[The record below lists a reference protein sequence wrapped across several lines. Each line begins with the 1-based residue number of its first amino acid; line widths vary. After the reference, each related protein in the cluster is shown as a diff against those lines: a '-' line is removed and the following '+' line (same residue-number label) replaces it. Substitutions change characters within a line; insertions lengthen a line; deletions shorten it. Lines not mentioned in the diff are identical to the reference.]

1 MRGRCRGIHADEN
14 WYEYGDL
21 PHDLAIDTEPAGRL
35 GEGTREMG
43 FTAKGVDY
51 DDLPIDADTIVPHA
65 GLDRASA
72 IGWSSLRTTST
83 TTTRPRAGWARW
95 RRGRQPAWAGGSRSS
110 GWTASRGRPSPVRST
125 SSAIASPARRT
136 RNRLTERDTT
146 HSEIRGPAV
155 FTCSSETAPEFREYE
170 RTSTTVIAAYV
181 QPVIS
186 EYLERFERHLASR
199 GFSGSFSLMQS
210 NGGRLPSTGMR
221 RNPVTALFSGP
232 AAGVMGAV
240 RQSVQSGFASLITF
254 DMGGTSTDVCLI
266 HDGEPEL
273 TGQSAIDGL
282 PVRTPLFDIVSVG
295 AGCGSIVWRD
305 EGGMLRVGPQSA
317 GADPGPACYGRGGDL
332 PTITDA
338 HIIQGTIRPDAFLGG
353 AMSIDEQASHRV
365 FEDIAG
371 HFGLPLPEMADSAIR
386 VADANIVRAMQ
397 HLRSGRLEERGRRAR
412 EPHHAEVLNVALN
425 PADYAVISQALI
437 AATHEMGAKL
447 VRSAYSTIVREASDA
462 SAALLDPNGQAVAQA
477 ELMIQQLG
485 SLSATFGPCAEHH
498 PVDTLVEGDFY
509 INNDPYHG
517 GQHLPDVFIFSPVF
531 FEGELVAFGATVA
544 HHIDIGGG
552 APGLNVNARE
562 IYQEGLIIPP
572 SRYNLDDD
580 WNGGRLERLIATN
593 VRVPDQ
599 TIGDMNAQFAG
610 NAIGAARVRQLC
622 RKYGPEAVRET
633 MASLIDYS
641 ERRMRAAIAAA
652 PDGVYHGED
661 VIDNDWVGGGPV
673 HIRVAVTIDGDEVAI
688 DFDGTS
694 DQVGSNMNAPF
705 ASTVAAAFAAS
716 RPSSP
721 ARTSPTTREAR
732 DRRR

>member
-1 MRGRCRGIHADEN
+1 M
-14 WYEYGDL
+14 
-21 PHDLAIDTEPAGRL
+21 
-35 GEGTREMG
+35 
-43 FTAKGVDY
+43 
-51 DDLPIDADTIVPHA
+51 
-65 GLDRASA
+65 
-72 IGWSSLRTTST
+72 
-83 TTTRPRAGWARW
+83 
-95 RRGRQPAWAGGSRSS
+95 
-110 GWTASRGRPSPVRST
+110 
-125 SSAIASPARRT
+125 
-136 RNRLTERDTT
+136 
-146 HSEIRGPAV
+146 
-155 FTCSSETAPEFREYE
+155 
-170 RTSTTVIAAYV
+170 
-181 QPVIS
+181 
-186 EYLERFERHLASR
+186 
-199 GFSGSFSLMQS
+199 
-210 NGGRLPSTGMR
+210 
-221 RNPVTALFSGP
+221 
-232 AAGVMGAV
+232 
-240 RQSVQSGFASLITF
+240 
-254 DMGGTSTDVCLI
+254 
-266 HDGEPEL
+266 
-273 TGQSAIDGL
+273 
-282 PVRTPLFDIVSVG
+282 
-295 AGCGSIVWRD
+295 
-305 EGGMLRVGPQSA
+305 
-317 GADPGPACYGRGGDL
+317 
-332 PTITDA
+332 
-338 HIIQGTIRPDAFLGG
+338 
-353 AMSIDEQASHRV
+353 
-365 FEDIAG
+365 
-371 HFGLPLPEMADSAIR
+371 
-386 VADANIVRAMQ
+386 
-397 HLRSGRLEERGRRAR
+397 
-412 EPHHAEVLNVALN
+412 ALN

-462 SAALLDPNGQAVAQA
+462 SAALLDPDGQAVAQA

-622 RKYGPEAVRET
+622 RKYGPEAVKET

-673 HIRVAVTIDGDEVAI
+673 HVRVAVTIDGDEVAI
-688 DFDGTS
+688 DFEGTS

-705 ASTVAAAFAAS
+705 ASTVAAAFGCVKAALTSADIPYNAGSTRPATVTAPYGSLLNPRPPAAVRARMTATNRAFNAVMKALAQAVPEKVIATGFDTTTGPYLSRRSEAGYKVYHEVIGGGYGASARADGCSGVDGPLGNCSNVPVESLDMDFDFFRVREYSLIPDSGGGGAFRGGLGIRRRYEILADEVQYAQYGDRFRFQPDGLFGGEPGAAAS
-716 RPSSP
+716 CHIERDGAITELPCKESAWLRSGDVLTVSTGGGGGYGAP
-721 ARTSPTTREAR
+721 
-732 DRRR
+732 DRRSAERIDDDAAQRRISARPTSSSERAEAEIAK

>member
-1 MRGRCRGIHADEN
+1 M
-14 WYEYGDL
+14 
-21 PHDLAIDTEPAGRL
+21 
-35 GEGTREMG
+35 
-43 FTAKGVDY
+43 
-51 DDLPIDADTIVPHA
+51 
-65 GLDRASA
+65 
-72 IGWSSLRTTST
+72 
-83 TTTRPRAGWARW
+83 
-95 RRGRQPAWAGGSRSS
+95 
-110 GWTASRGRPSPVRST
+110 
-125 SSAIASPARRT
+125 
-136 RNRLTERDTT
+136 
-146 HSEIRGPAV
+146 
-155 FTCSSETAPEFREYE
+155 
-170 RTSTTVIAAYV
+170 
-181 QPVIS
+181 
-186 EYLERFERHLASR
+186 
-199 GFSGSFSLMQS
+199 
-210 NGGRLPSTGMR
+210 
-221 RNPVTALFSGP
+221 
-232 AAGVMGAV
+232 
-240 RQSVQSGFASLITF
+240 
-254 DMGGTSTDVCLI
+254 
-266 HDGEPEL
+266 
-273 TGQSAIDGL
+273 
-282 PVRTPLFDIVSVG
+282 
-295 AGCGSIVWRD
+295 
-305 EGGMLRVGPQSA
+305 
-317 GADPGPACYGRGGDL
+317 
-332 PTITDA
+332 
-338 HIIQGTIRPDAFLGG
+338 
-353 AMSIDEQASHRV
+353 
-365 FEDIAG
+365 
-371 HFGLPLPEMADSAIR
+371 
-386 VADANIVRAMQ
+386 
-397 HLRSGRLEERGRRAR
+397 
-412 EPHHAEVLNVALN
+412 ALN
-425 PADYAVISQALI
+425 PADYSVISQALI

-462 SAALLDPNGQAVAQA
+462 SAALLDPDGQAVAQA

-509 INNDPYHG
+509 INNDPYYG

-673 HIRVAVTIDGDEVAI
+673 HVRVAVTIDGDEVAI

-705 ASTVAAAFAAS
+705 ASTVAAAFGCVKAVLTSADIPYNAGSTRPATVTAPYGSLLNPKPPAAVRARMTATNRAFNAVMKALARAVPEKVIATGFDTTTGPYLSRRSEAGYKVYHEVIGGGYGASARADGCSGVDGPLGNCSKRAGGVARHGLRVLQGARVQPDPGFGRRRRVSRGLGHPAALRDPGRRGAVRAVRRPVPVSARRAVRRRARGRRLVQHRARRRDHRACVQGISLAALRRRADGEHRRRGRLRIAGRAIGRTHRRRCCAAADLRPVDFEPRARRCGDRQVARGLLPHPRASRSATISSTSAAS
-716 RPSSP
+716 MARRISGRGLAVGEHTVDIDQIAYLGERGTPHLVRVAERRHRPLAASGPIQRAGHRYGRNAKLLFDARLVLDASSAGLYLHP
-721 ARTSPTTREAR
+721 KH
-732 DRRR
+732 RRRRLCSRIVSRKE